1 MAKGILEFDLNE
13 QDEVMAHKRC
23 VKSLDL
29 ALVLLDMDEY
39 LRAETKYAPDSM
51 SSEVYGALQD
61 ARNKL
66 HEIMSKHSIDL
77 DELIEQDEQTTI
89 AEIFEVKGE
98 AYFRNLEKEALRKC
112 GDLQN
117 TLIACGGGTPCFFEN
132 MQWMNEHG
140 ITIYISSKPIQILD
154 RVMEEKEKRPL
165 LKKLNEGEILFYIE
179 QKLKEREPFYSQAK
193 IKVDSKSLNENSFV
207 EIASSIHL

>member
-29 ALVLLDMDEY
+29 ALVLWDMDAY

-66 HEIMSKHSIDL
+66 HEIMRQHSIDL
-77 DELIEQDEQTTI
+77 DELI
-89 AEIFEVKGE
+89 
-98 AYFRNLEKEALRKC
+98 N
-112 GDLQN
+112 
-117 TLIACGGGTPCFFEN
+117 
-132 MQWMNEHG
+132 
-140 ITIYISSKPIQILD
+140 
-154 RVMEEKEKRPL
+154 
-165 LKKLNEGEILFYIE
+165 
-179 QKLKEREPFYSQAK
+179 
-193 IKVDSKSLNENSFV
+193 
-207 EIASSIHL
+207 